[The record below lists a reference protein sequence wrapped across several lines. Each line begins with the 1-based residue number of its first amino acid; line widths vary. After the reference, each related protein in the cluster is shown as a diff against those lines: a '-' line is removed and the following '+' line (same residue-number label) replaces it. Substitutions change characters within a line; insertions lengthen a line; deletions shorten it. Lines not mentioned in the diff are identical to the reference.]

1 MEDIGGGQSR
11 NPGNHIQV
19 EMREL
24 PKLKGRVVSKILCRV

>member
-11 NPGNHIQV
+11 NPGNYIQV

-24 PKLKGRVVSKILCRV
+24 LKLKGRVVSKILCRV